1 MFTVRLENIKIRQ
14 DLSNDEVAKIAYTK
28 FNIPQESVT
37 DYKIVKKSIDA
48 RDKNDIFYNYSIVV
62 FLKEN
67 FKVSKL
73 LKNKNASLIEQ
84 ELKQKTVLHNDLKA
98 YNRPV
103 IIGAGPAGL
112 FCALTLIENG
122 VKPIIVEQGKT
133 VEERQKDVELF
144 LKERILNTCSNVQFG
159 EGGAGTFSD
168 GKLTTNLHSPL
179 CRDVIDTFVK
189 FGAPEEIS
197 YINKPHIGTDNL
209 VKIVANIRKY
219 IENNGGEFMFGAKA
233 VDFEIENNQVKSVI
247 VSRIQESTTIDKIA
261 TDTVVLAIGHS
272 SRDMF
277 KKLYEKHVEMEKK
290 NFSVGVRIEHKQQM
304 INESQYGKNPKLKLP
319 PAEYKLAY
327 HGEDR
332 SCYTFCMCPGGTVM
346 ASSSEEG
353 TIVTNGMS
361 KYARDGENA
370 NSAVLVNVTPEDLIS
385 EEIFSSIKNYML
397 QQADGIRICKN
408 ISSKE
413 DSSQN
418 SVNLTVES
426 KNEHIDNLDKEIRKD
441 NPLLGMYFQEM
452 LEEKAFALG
461 GNNYNAPIQR
471 VEDFLNNKKT
481 DHIGE
486 INPTYKPGITMSN
499 LKEILP
505 EFVTEILKEGIVYFD
520 RKIKGFANPDAIL
533 TGVETRSSSPVTIK
547 RNEQY
552 MANIKGM
559 YPCGEGAGYAGG
571 IMSAAIDGIRIS
583 RAILTPEQYATR
595 GIEENCK
602 MKQ

>member
-14 DLSNDEVAKIAYTK
+14 DLSNDEVVKIVYTK

-84 ELKQKTVLHNDLKA
+84 EQKQKTAMPNNLKE
-98 YNRPV
+98 NNKRTV

-122 VKPIIVEQGKT
+122 VKPIIIEQGKT

-219 IENNGGEFMFGAKA
+219 IENNGGEFMFGTKA

-247 VSRIQESTTIDKIA
+247 VTKMQEQKNKPSNSCNYEIYNIITEKPQEHIIQSRANNTKERIRIE

-361 KYARDGENA
+361 TFARDGENA
-370 NSAVLVNVTPEDLIS
+370 NSAVLVNITPEDFKGDSPL
-385 EEIFSSIKNYML
+385 EGMHF
-397 QQADGIRICKN
+397 QQ
-408 ISSKE
+408 E
-413 DSSQN
+413 
-418 SVNLTVES
+418 
-426 KNEHIDNLDKEIRKD
+426 
-441 NPLLGMYFQEM
+441 
-452 LEEKAFALG
+452 LEEKAFKLG
-461 GNNYNAPIQR
+461 GSNYNAPIQR
-471 VEDFLNNKKT
+471 VEDFLNNRKT
-481 DHIGE
+481 TCIGE
-486 INPTYKPGITMSN
+486 VKPTYKPGVTLAN
-499 LKEILP
+499 LQEILP
-505 EFVTEILKEGIVYFD
+505 DFVTKTLKEGLIYFD
-520 RKIKGFANPDAIL
+520 KKIAGFASADAIL

-547 RNEQY
+547 RNEQK
-552 MANIKGM
+552 MASVKGM

-571 IMSAAIDGIRIS
+571 IMSAAVDGIKVAN
-583 RAILTPEQYATR
+583 AILAH
-595 GIEENCK
+595 
-602 MKQ
+602 